1 MAYFELEAIL
11 DRGWWRMR
19 YSAVNARA
27 RKMRRGS
34 KTGQTSGEEQ
44 RDGLGDSDT
53 SLHLYLRQ
61 SPP

>member
-19 YSAVNARA
+19 YSAVNART
-27 RKMRRGS
+27 RKMRRGR
-34 KTGQTSGEEQ
+34 KAGQTSGEEQ
-44 RDGLGDSDT
+44 RDGLGDSDI
-53 SLHLYLRQ
+53 SLHLYLKQ